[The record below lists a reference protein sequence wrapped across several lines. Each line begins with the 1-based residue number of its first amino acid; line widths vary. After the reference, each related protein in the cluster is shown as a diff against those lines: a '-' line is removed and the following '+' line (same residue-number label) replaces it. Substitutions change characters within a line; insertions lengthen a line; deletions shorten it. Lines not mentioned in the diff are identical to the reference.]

1 MKRLIAAIL
10 PLALVAC
17 ASAPRKPASQSVAL
31 PDRGGVGRSDLPSS
45 QGRKKSPYA
54 PAQEDVGK
62 RGNYTAGGLY
72 APGQRDST
80 PEHVPDVDAIPEPE
94 ITAEPRSRF
103 GNRSPYTVLGKTY
116 RVLDNHDDY
125 VETGTA
131 SYYGQ
136 KFHGRRTSNLEVY
149 DMYAFTAA
157 HKSLPLPSFARV
169 TNLDNGK
176 SVTVR
181 VNDRGPFHAGRV
193 IDLSYAAAV
202 KLGITQ
208 RGTGR
213 VEVRAL
219 HPGDAP
225 PPAYARA
232 ANNPPPPAPAKPAAT
247 PPSAMDRLVSAMPVA
262 SAAAGELPPGA
273 RIATGKPTKLASGAA
288 KPAAA
293 AVAATPGGDYRFDMM
308 QNGKAM
314 SADEFELWMKSR
326 QVRVA
331 TGKAVRIESAPPRK
345 LSRAERRALEKRQKA
360 EAVAAAALPAPPKAP
375 PPPTPAKAATVV
387 AAALER
393 NDVPRD
399 GDVTLQVASFS
410 ARSNADRA
418 LGMLKSAGIDEARLL
433 DGDANGQKVWRLRV
447 GPLQAAAAP
456 ELAARI
462 VGLGFG
468 QPQRVRD

>member
-31 PDRGGVGRSDLPSS
+31 PDRDGVHRDGLPSAG
-45 QGRKKSPYA
+45 GRKKSPYA
-54 PAQEDVGK
+54 PAQEDPRT

-72 APGQRDST
+72 APGVRDST
-80 PEHVPDVDAIPEPE
+80 PDHVPDVDSIPEPE
-94 ITAEPRSRF
+94 IVAEPRSRF
-103 GNRSPYTVLGKTY
+103 GNRSPYSVLGKTY
-116 RVLDNHDDY
+116 RVLDSHDDY

-181 VNDRGPFHAGRV
+181 VNDRGPFHDGRV

-219 HPGDAP
+219 HPGEAP
-225 PPAYARA
+225 PPVYASA
-232 ANNPPPPAPAKPAAT
+232 ANNPPPVAAAKPST
-247 PPSAMDRLVSAMPVA
+247 PSAMDRLVSAIPVA
-262 SAAAGELPPGA
+262 SANAGELPAGA
-273 RIATGKPTKLASGAA
+273 RIATGKPAPVAA

-293 AVAATPGGDYRFDMM
+293 AGKPAPGGDYRFDML
-308 QNGKAM
+308 QNGKTM
-314 SADEFELWMKSR
+314 TADEFEVWMKSR

-331 TGKAVRIESAPPRK
+331 TGKAVRIDNAPPRK

-375 PPPTPAKAATVV
+375 PPPSPDKAATVV
-387 AAALER
+387 AAAIER
-393 NDVPRD
+393 NEVPR
-399 GDVTLQVASFS
+399 GEDVTLQVASFS

-433 DGDANGQKVWRLRV
+433 DGNANGQKVWRLRV